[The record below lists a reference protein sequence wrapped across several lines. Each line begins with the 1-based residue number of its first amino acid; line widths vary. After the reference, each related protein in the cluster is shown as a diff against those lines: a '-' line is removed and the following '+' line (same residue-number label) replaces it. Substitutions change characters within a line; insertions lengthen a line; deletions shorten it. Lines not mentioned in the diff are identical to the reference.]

1 MTDLQRASFG
11 KRIIATIFDGI
22 LAVIVAVAL
31 AFCLSAATGYDK
43 YMDTVNDAKIRY
55 AAEYG
60 IKADITTQELGE
72 LSEEQLAQYNAA
84 NEALAKDPDV
94 IYAYN
99 MIISLTMVITSVPI
113 LISIIA
119 VEFVVPLMFGNGQTL
134 GKKIFG
140 IALMHVDGIKV
151 NNLQLFARA
160 VLGKFAIELM
170 IPLSIAFMIAFGMIG
185 IVGIIII
192 AILLIAQIICLAVT
206 KTNALLHD
214 VLAGTVAVDMA
225 SQKIFNDRE
234 ELLAYVKKHHAEQV
248 EKSVY

>member
-72 LSEEQLAQYNAA
+72 LSEEQIAQYNAA

-99 MIISLTMVITSVPI
+99 MMISLRQE
-113 LISIIA
+113 A
-119 VEFVVPLMFGNGQTL
+119 PLLRKSRYHRAYGHPENAAWSRTFFL
-134 GKKIFG
+134 GS
-140 IALMHVDGIKV
+140 L
-151 NNLQLFARA
+151 
-160 VLGKFAIELM
+160 
-170 IPLSIAFMIAFGMIG
+170 
-185 IVGIIII
+185 
-192 AILLIAQIICLAVT
+192 
-206 KTNALLHD
+206 
-214 VLAGTVAVDMA
+214 
-225 SQKIFNDRE
+225 
-234 ELLAYVKKHHAEQV
+234 
-248 EKSVY
+248 